1 MSNDPNAAKYQIR
14 ARISA
19 EGVIDKPDVVGAV
32 FGQTEGLLG
41 DELDLRDLQKSGR
54 IGRIEVEIDSRK
66 GKSEG
71 EIRSPPRWTRSRPPS
86 WPLASRPSTVSVP
99 AGPRSRSSASR
110 ISVSPSA
117 RRSSNAPRSI
127 LQKLQEEAKGVG
139 IDLTESVRK
148 AVQVEEITTYGP
160 EHLPAG
166 PNIDQADALIV
177 VEGRSDVLNLLR
189 CGIKNVIAVEGTS
202 VPQTVKD
209 LSRGKTVTVFT
220 DGDRAGELI
229 LREMLQTMDID
240 FVARAPRGSEVEELT
255 QKQLVK
261 CLRNKIPIEPVPGD
275 DRLRV
280 LGLDPYPDGR
290 ARRRVRGRTFRARGG
305 ERRDERRDDRRDDRR
320 DNRREP
326 ERERMPPPPPPNR
339 PAPMPVAP
347 PPPPAALSPEL
358 QRYLELLGSVENAS
372 RSLILGADDA
382 VVREAP
388 IKEMIETIQALD
400 VPAKTLIFDGVV
412 SQRLLDVAQEKGI
425 GTGHREPRGRGRKDP
440 RGSPRRDEARPP
452 APGRSLGGRGRDP
465 TPSGPGRS
473 LGRDRLRAS
482 AP

>member
-1 MSNDPNAAKYQIR
+1 MTNDPNAAKYQIR
-14 ARISA
+14 ARITA

-71 EIRSPPRWTRSRPPS
+71 EINIPS
-86 WPLASRPSTVSVP
+86 SLDQVETAILASGLETVDRIGPCRAKIEVVSVEDI
-99 AGPRSRSSASR
+99 R
-110 ISVSPSA
+110 ISKRQKVVERAKELLA
-117 RRSSNAPRSI
+117 RI
-127 LQKLQEEAKGVG
+127 QEGSKGVG
-139 IDLTESVRK
+139 IDLTEAVRK

-166 PNIDQADALIV
+166 PNVDQADALIV

-255 QKQLVK
+255 QKQLLK
-261 CLRNKIPIEPVPGD
+261 CLRNKIPINQYLEMSGFESTGATREPREERGESE
-275 DRLRV
+275 
-280 LGLDPYPDGR
+280 GR
-290 ARRRVRGRTFRARGG
+290 SERG
-305 ERRDERRDDRRDDRR
+305 DRRDDRGGMS
-320 DNRREP
+320 RREDARDRGMP
-326 ERERMPPPPPPNR
+326 EPRS
-339 PAPMPVAP
+339 PAPPT
-347 PPPPAALSPEL
+347 PAAAAVPLPPEL
-358 QRYLELLGSVENAS
+358 ARYFDLLHGVENAS
-372 RSLILGADDA
+372 RCLFVGEDDA
-382 VVREAP
+382 VVGESP
-388 IKEMIETIQALD
+388 VKEMIEAIANLATPTKA
-400 VPAKTLIFDGVV
+400 VIFDGIV
-412 SQRLLDVAQEKGI
+412 SQRLLDVAHEKGI
-425 GTGHREPRGRGRKDP
+425 GTVV
-440 RGSPRRDEARPP
+440 GSKLGPVGKVPEEIRIFTKADLVGPMGAR
-452 APGRSLGGRGRDP
+452 
-465 TPSGPGRS
+465 
-473 LGRDRLRAS
+473 
-482 AP
+482 

>member
-1 MSNDPNAAKYQIR
+1 MTSDPNAAKYQIR
-14 ARISA
+14 ARITA

-71 EIRSPPRWTRSRPPS
+71 EVIIPS
-86 WPLASRPSTVSVP
+86 SLDQVETAIVASGLETVDRIGPCRAKIEVVSVEDI
-99 AGPRSRSSASR
+99 R
-110 ISVSPSA
+110 ISKRQKVVDRA
-117 RRSSNAPRSI
+117 KEI
-127 LQKLQEEAKGVG
+127 LAHLQEESKGVG
-139 IDLTESVRK
+139 LDLTEAVRA

-160 EHLPAG
+160 EHLPSG

-255 QKQLVK
+255 QKQLLK
-261 CLRNKIPIEPVPGD
+261 CLRNKIPINQYLEMSGFESTGSTREPREERGE
-275 DRLRV
+275 
-280 LGLDPYPDGR
+280 
-290 ARRRVRGRTFRARGG
+290 ARG
-305 ERRDERRDDRRDDRR
+305 ERREERDAGGG
-320 DNRREP
+320 RRE
-326 ERERMPPPPPPNR
+326 ERERGPSR
-339 PAPMPVAP
+339 PAPPPAAP
-347 PPPPAALSPEL
+347 APPPAALSPEL
-358 QRYLELLGSVENAS
+358 GRYFELLNGVENAS
-372 RSLILGADDA
+372 RCLFVGENDA
-382 VVREAP
+382 VVGEAP
-388 IKEMIETIQALD
+388 VKEMIEAIAGLAT
-400 VPAKTLIFDGVV
+400 PAKAVVFDGIV
-412 SQRLLDVAQEKGI
+412 SQRLVDVAQEKGI
-425 GTGHREPRGRGRKDP
+425 GTVVGTRLGPIGKFPEQVKVYTRAD
-440 RGSPRRDEARPP
+440 
-452 APGRSLGGRGRDP
+452 LGGPAR
-465 TPSGPGRS
+465 
-473 LGRDRLRAS
+473 
-482 AP
+482 

>member
-1 MSNDPNAAKYQIR
+1 MTNDPSAAKYQIR

-71 EIRSPPRWTRSRPPS
+71 EIIIPS
-86 WPLASRPSTVSVP
+86 SLDQVETAILASGLETVDRIGPCRAKIEVISVEDI
-99 AGPRSRSSASR
+99 R
-110 ISVSPSA
+110 ISKRQKVVDRAKEILA
-117 RRSSNAPRSI
+117 R
-127 LQKLQEEAKGVG
+127 LQEDSKGVG
-139 IDLTESVRK
+139 LDLTEAVRK
-148 AVQVEEITTYGP
+148 MVQVDDITTYGP

-177 VEGRSDVLNLLR
+177 VEGRSDVLALLR

-255 QKQLVK
+255 QKQLLK
-261 CLRNKIPIEPVPGD
+261 CLRNKIPINQYLEMSGFESTGASREPREERGEPSGGNGRPERREERSGD
-275 DRLRV
+275 RE
-280 LGLDPYPDGR
+280 
-290 ARRRVRGRTFRARGG
+290 RGG
-305 ERRDERRDDRRDDRR
+305 DRGGPRRDDR
-320 DNRREP
+320 
-326 ERERMPPPPPPNR
+326 ERMP
-339 PAPMPVAP
+339 MPVPRAP
-347 PPPPAALSPEL
+347 TPIPPPPAPAAAQLTPEL
-358 QRYLELLGSVENAS
+358 AHYFELLNGVENAS
-372 RSLILGADDA
+372 RCLIVGEGDA
-382 VVREAP
+382 VVAEAP
-388 IKEMIETIQALD
+388 VKDMIETISALTS
-400 VPAKTLIFDGVV
+400 PAKAVIFDGIV

-425 GTGHREPRGRGRKDP
+425 GTVV
-440 RGSPRRDEARPP
+440 GSRLGPVGKIPDAVRIFTKADLAM
-452 APGRSLGGRGRDP
+452 PG
-465 TPSGPGRS
+465 
-473 LGRDRLRAS
+473 AS
-482 AP
+482 R

>member
-1 MSNDPNAAKYQIR
+1 MTNDPSAAKYQIK

-71 EIRSPPRWTRSRPPS
+71 EILIPS
-86 WPLASRPSTVSVP
+86 SLDQVETAILASGLETVDRIGPCRARIEVISVEDI
-99 AGPRSRSSASR
+99 R
-110 ISVSPSA
+110 ISKRQKVVERA
-117 RRSSNAPRSI
+117 KI
-127 LQKLQEEAKGVG
+127 LLAKLQEESKGVG
-139 IDLTESVRK
+139 VDLTESVRK

-189 CGIKNVIAVEGTS
+189 CGIKNCIAVEGTS

-209 LSRGKTVTVFT
+209 LSRGKTVTAFT

-229 LREMLQTMDID
+229 LREMLQTMDLD

-261 CLRNKIPIEPVPGD
+261 CLRNKLPINQYLEMTGFESTGASRAPMEERGEGPGPQ
-275 DRLRV
+275 RPER
-280 LGLDPYPDGR
+280 P
-290 ARRRVRGRTFRARGG
+290 
-305 ERRDERRDDRRDDRR
+305 ERREREDHGPRRDG
-320 DNRREP
+320 P
-326 ERERMPPPPPPNR
+326 ERAPPPPMARPMAPPPPP
-339 PAPMPVAP
+339 P
-347 PPPPAALSPEL
+347 PPPPAANLPPEL
-358 QRYLELLGSVENAS
+358 QRYFDLLHTVENAS
-372 RSLILGADDA
+372 KALFVGPDDQ
-382 VVREAP
+382 VVGEAP
-388 IKEMIETIQALD
+388 VKDMIEVLYGQPSAPK
-400 VPAKTLIFDGVV
+400 VVVFDGVV
-412 SQRLLDVAQEKGI
+412 SQRLLDVAQEKGVGTVVASRI
-425 GTGHREPRGRGRKDP
+425 GAIGKLPEGVRVFTRSDLTAGGHR
-440 RGSPRRDEARPP
+440 
-452 APGRSLGGRGRDP
+452 
-465 TPSGPGRS
+465 
-473 LGRDRLRAS
+473 
-482 AP
+482 

>member
-1 MSNDPNAAKYQIR
+1 MTNDPSAAKYQIR
-14 ARISA
+14 ARIAA

-71 EIRSPPRWTRSRPPS
+71 EILIPS
-86 WPLASRPSTVSVP
+86 SLDQVETAILASGLETVDRIGPCRAKIEIVSVEDI
-99 AGPRSRSSASR
+99 R
-110 ISVSPSA
+110 ISKRQKVVERA
-117 RRSSNAPRSI
+117 KEI
-127 LQKLQEEAKGVG
+127 LGHLQEESKGVG
-139 IDLTESVRK
+139 LDLTEAVRK
-148 AVQVEEITTYGP
+148 AVQVDEITTYGP

-255 QKQLVK
+255 QKQLLK
-261 CLRNKIPIEPVPGD
+261 CLRNKIPINQYLEMSGFESTGSTREPREERGEGPGG
-275 DRLRV
+275 R
-280 LGLDPYPDGR
+280 PD
-290 ARRRVRGRTFRARGG
+290 
-305 ERRDERRDDRRDDRR
+305 RRDERNGGGGPRRDERDR
-320 DNRREP
+320 D
-326 ERERMPPPPPPNR
+326 RERMPPPR
-339 PAPMPVAP
+339 APSP
-347 PPPPAALSPEL
+347 PPPPPPVPAAVPLPPDL
-358 QRYLELLGSVENAS
+358 ARYFELLNEVEGSS
-372 RSLILGADDA
+372 RSLFVGENEA
-382 VVREAP
+382 VVGEAP
-388 IKEMIETIQALD
+388 VKEMIDALTALQ
-400 VPAKTLIFDGVV
+400 VPAKAIVFDGIV

-425 GTGHREPRGRGRKDP
+425 GTVVATRLGPVGKIPEPLRIFTKADL
-440 RGSPRRDEARPP
+440 
-452 APGRSLGGRGRDP
+452 APVP
-465 TPSGPGRS
+465 H
-473 LGRDRLRAS
+473 
-482 AP
+482 

>member
-1 MSNDPNAAKYQIR
+1 MTNDPNAAKYQIR
-14 ARISA
+14 ARIAA

-71 EIRSPPRWTRSRPPS
+71 EILIPS
-86 WPLASRPSTVSVP
+86 SLDQVETAILASGLETVDRIGPCRAKIEVISVEDI
-99 AGPRSRSSASR
+99 R
-110 ISVSPSA
+110 ISKRQKVVERA
-117 RRSSNAPRSI
+117 KEI
-127 LQKLQEEAKGVG
+127 LAHLQEESKGVG
-139 IDLTESVRK
+139 LDLTEAVRK

-160 EHLPAG
+160 EHLPSG

-189 CGIKNVIAVEGTS
+189 CGIKNTIAVEGTS

-255 QKQLVK
+255 QKQLLK
-261 CLRNKIPIEPVPGD
+261 CLRNKIPLNQYLEMSGFESTGATREPREERSEEG
-275 DRLRV
+275 
-280 LGLDPYPDGR
+280 GGR
-290 ARRRVRGRTFRARGG
+290 A
-305 ERRDERRDDRRDDRR
+305 ERREERREERATAGGG
-320 DNRREP
+320 RRE
-326 ERERMPPPPPPNR
+326 ERERAPPARAPAPPPPPPM
-339 PAPMPVAP
+339 AVPMP
-347 PPPPAALSPEL
+347 PEL
-358 QRYLELLGSVENAS
+358 QHYFELLDGVENQS
-372 RSLILGADDA
+372 KTLFVGEDEA
-382 VVREAP
+382 VVGEAP
-388 IKEMIETIQALD
+388 VKDMIEAPSNLAT
-400 VPAKTLIFDGVV
+400 PAKTVVFDGIV

-425 GTGHREPRGRGRKDP
+425 GTIVATRLGPVGKMPDKVRVFTKADLG
-440 RGSPRRDEARPP
+440 
-452 APGRSLGGRGRDP
+452 APV
-465 TPSGPGRS
+465 
-473 LGRDRLRAS
+473 AS
-482 AP
+482 H

>member
-1 MSNDPNAAKYQIR
+1 MTNDPSAAKYEVR
-14 ARISA
+14 ARITA

-71 EIRSPPRWTRSRPPS
+71 EIIIPS
-86 WPLASRPSTVSVP
+86 SLDQVETAILASGLETVDRIGPCRAKIEVVSVEDI
-99 AGPRSRSSASR
+99 R
-110 ISVSPSA
+110 ISKRQKVVERAKELLA
-117 RRSSNAPRSI
+117 RI
-127 LQKLQEEAKGVG
+127 QEGSKGVG
-139 IDLTESVRK
+139 MDLTEAVRK
-148 AVQVEEITTYGP
+148 AVQVEEITTYGT

-202 VPQTVKD
+202 VPQVVKD

-255 QKQLVK
+255 QKQLLK
-261 CLRNKIPIEPVPGD
+261 CLRNKIPINQYLEMSGFESTGSTREPREERGD
-275 DRLRV
+275 
-280 LGLDPYPDGR
+280 GGN
-290 ARRRVRGRTFRARGG
+290 RGP
-305 ERRDERRDDRRDDRR
+305 DRRDDRGGPRR
-320 DNRREP
+320 DD
-326 ERERMPPPPPPNR
+326 RERDR
-339 PAPMPVAP
+339 APMPRPVPVAAP
-347 PPPPAALSPEL
+347 PPPPAAPAPLTPEL
-358 QRYLELLGSVENAS
+358 QRLFDLLNGVENTS
-372 RSLILGADDA
+372 RCLFVGEDDSVLGEAPVREMFEALQTLGA
-382 VVREAP
+382 
-388 IKEMIETIQALD
+388 
-400 VPAKTLIFDGVV
+400 AKAIVFDGIV

-425 GTGHREPRGRGRKDP
+425 GTVVGSRLGPVGKMPESVRVFTKADLAPAAPPR
-440 RGSPRRDEARPP
+440 
-452 APGRSLGGRGRDP
+452 
-465 TPSGPGRS
+465 
-473 LGRDRLRAS
+473 
-482 AP
+482 

>member
-1 MSNDPNAAKYQIR
+1 MTNDPSAAKYQIK

-71 EIRSPPRWTRSRPPS
+71 EITIPS
-86 WPLASRPSTVSVP
+86 SLDQVETAILASGLETVDRI
-99 AGPRSRSSASR
+99 GPCRAKIEV
-110 ISVSPSA
+110 ISVEDIRIA
-117 RRSSNAPRSI
+117 KRQKIVERAKMI
-127 LQKLQEEAKGVG
+127 LQKLRRRPRAWASTSPSRSG
-139 IDLTESVRK
+139 K
-148 AVQVEEITTYGP
+148 AVQVDEITTYGP

-189 CGIKNVIAVEGTS
+189 CGIKNCIAVEGTS

-261 CLRNKIPIEPVPGD
+261 CLRNKIPINQFLEMSGFESSGSTRQPM
-275 DRLRV
+275 
-280 LGLDPYPDGR
+280 
-290 ARRRVRGRTFRARGG
+290 
-305 ERRDERRDDRRDDRR
+305 DERGEGGPPMRNDRGDGGPPSGTTGATSAATTVGTTDRAAASR
-320 DNRREP
+320 TGADAAAAPAPRHGRR
-326 ERERMPPPPPPNR
+326 PPP
-339 PAPMPVAP
+339 P
-347 PPPPAALSPEL
+347 PPPPAAPSRPSSR
-358 QRYLELLGSVENAS
+358 RYFELLGQLENAS
-372 RSLILGADDA
+372 KSLFLGRGRCG
-382 VVREAP
+382 VIEAP
-388 IKEMIETIQALD
+388 VKEMIEAIAALGCRRR
-400 VPAKTLIFDGVV
+400 PSSSMGSSASGSSTWP
-412 SQRLLDVAQEKGI
+412 RRKGSS
-425 GTGHREPRGRGRKDP
+425 GHREPRGRGRKDP
-440 RGSPRRDEARPP
+440 EGLRRDDADGLQPP
-452 APGRSLGGRGRDP
+452 PGPSLSGRGPDP
-465 TPSGPGRS
+465 P
-473 LGRDRLRAS
+473 LRAPS
-482 AP
+482 PL

>member
-1 MSNDPNAAKYQIR
+1 MTNDPNAAKYQIR

-71 EIRSPPRWTRSRPPS
+71 EILIPS
-86 WPLASRPSTVSVP
+86 SLDQVETAILASGLETVDRIGPCRAKIEVVSVEDI
-99 AGPRSRSSASR
+99 R
-110 ISVSPSA
+110 ISKRQKVVERA
-117 RRSSNAPRSI
+117 KEI
-127 LQKLQEEAKGVG
+127 LAHLQEESKGVG
-139 IDLTESVRK
+139 LDLTEAVRK
-148 AVQVEEITTYGP
+148 AVQVEEITSYGP
-160 EHLPAG
+160 EHLPSG

-255 QKQLVK
+255 QKQLLK
-261 CLRNKIPIEPVPGD
+261 CLRNKIPINQYLEMSGFESTGSTREPREERGEE
-275 DRLRV
+275 
-280 LGLDPYPDGR
+280 GGGR
-290 ARRRVRGRTFRARGG
+290 GERRE
-305 ERRDERRDDRRDDRR
+305 ERRDERGGG
-320 DNRREP
+320 RRE
-326 ERERMPPPPPPNR
+326 ERDRAPPVRVPPPPPP
-339 PAPMPVAP
+339 
-347 PPPPAALSPEL
+347 PPPAPVASLTPEL
-358 QRYLELLGSVENAS
+358 QHYFELLESVENAS
-372 RSLILGADDA
+372 KSLFVGEGDA
-382 VVREAP
+382 IVGEAP
-388 IKEMIETIQALD
+388 VKEMIDALANLSA
-400 VPAKTLIFDGVV
+400 PAKAVVFDGIV

-425 GTGHREPRGRGRKDP
+425 VTVVATR
-440 RGSPRRDEARPP
+440 
-452 APGRSLGGRGRDP
+452 LGPVGKMPESVRVFTKAD
-465 TPSGPGRS
+465 
-473 LGRDRLRAS
+473 LNVAS
-482 AP
+482 AGR

>member
-1 MSNDPNAAKYQIR
+1 MTNDPSAAKYQIK

-71 EIRSPPRWTRSRPPS
+71 EILIPS
-86 WPLASRPSTVSVP
+86 SLDQVETAILASGLETVDRIGPCRAKIEVISVEDI
-99 AGPRSRSSASR
+99 R
-110 ISVSPSA
+110 ISKRQKVVERA
-117 RRSSNAPRSI
+117 KEI
-127 LQKLQEEAKGVG
+127 LAKLQEESKGVG
-139 IDLTESVRK
+139 MDLTESVRK

-261 CLRNKIPIEPVPGD
+261 CLRNKIPINQYLEMTGFESTGASRSPM
-275 DRLRV
+275 
-280 LGLDPYPDGR
+280 
-290 ARRRVRGRTFRARGG
+290 
-305 ERRDERRDDRRDDRR
+305 DERGEPMGGGGGGGPPQREQRDRRDDRGPRR
-320 DNRREP
+320 DGGDRGGPGPQGARP
-326 ERERMPPPPPPNR
+326 MPPPPP
-339 PAPMPVAP
+339 APVAQP
-347 PPPPAALSPEL
+347 TPAAPLPPEL
-358 QRYLELLGSVENAS
+358 QRYFDLLAGVDNAS
-372 RSLILGADDA
+372 KSLFLGADDTIVA
-382 VVREAP
+382 EAP
-388 IKEMIETIQALD
+388 VKEMIETLAQLET
-400 VPAKTLIFDGVV
+400 PAKTLVFDGVV
-412 SQRLLDVAQEKGI
+412 SQRLLDVAQEKGVELVVASRLGAI
-425 GTGHREPRGRGRKDP
+425 GKIPENIRVVTRFDLQTTTTGR
-440 RGSPRRDEARPP
+440 
-452 APGRSLGGRGRDP
+452 
-465 TPSGPGRS
+465 
-473 LGRDRLRAS
+473 
-482 AP
+482 

>member
-1 MSNDPNAAKYQIR
+1 MSNDPTAAKYMIR
-14 ARISA
+14 ARIA
-19 EGVIDKPDVVGAV
+19 ADGVIDKPDVVGAV

-54 IGRIEVEIDSRK
+54 VGRIEVNIDSRK

-71 EIRSPPRWTRSRPPS
+71 EVLIPS
-86 WPLASRPSTVSVP
+86 SLDQVETAILASGLETVDRI
-99 AGPRSRSSASR
+99 GPCRAKVEVLAVEDIR
-110 ISVSPSA
+110 ISKRQKIIERA
-117 RRSSNAPRSI
+117 KEI
-127 LQKLQEEAKGVG
+127 LTHIQNDSKGVG

-261 CLRNKIPIEPVPGD
+261 CLRNKIPINQYLEMTGFEST
-275 DRLRV
+275 
-280 LGLDPYPDGR
+280 GSTR
-290 ARRRVRGRTFRARGG
+290 APMDERAEGG
-305 ERRDERRDDRRDDRR
+305 EGSGARRDDRGG
-320 DNRREP
+320 RREGGD
-326 ERERMPPPPPPNR
+326 RGPPPSPLPR
-339 PAPMPVAP
+339 PAPVPTAT
-347 PPPPAALSPEL
+347 PPAAMLTPRL
-358 QRYLELLGSVENAS
+358 QGFFQLLGGIENTS
-372 RSLILGADDA
+372 KSLFLGPDDA
-382 VVREAP
+382 VLGEAQV
-388 IKEMIETIQALD
+388 KEMIDTLSQLSS
-400 VPAKTLIFDGVV
+400 PAKTIIFDGIV
-412 SQRLLDVAQEKGI
+412 SQRLLDVAHEKGI
-425 GTGHREPRGRGRKDP
+425 ETVVASRMGAVGKIP
-440 RGSPRRDEARPP
+440 GSVQIYTRADVE
-452 APGRSLGGRGRDP
+452 G
-465 TPSGPGRS
+465 GPGRN
-473 LGRDRLRAS
+473 
-482 AP
+482 P

>member
-1 MSNDPNAAKYQIR
+1 MTNDPSAAKYQIR

-71 EIRSPPRWTRSRPPS
+71 EIIIPS
-86 WPLASRPSTVSVP
+86 SLDQVETAILASGLETVDRIGPCRAKIEVISVEDI
-99 AGPRSRSSASR
+99 R
-110 ISVSPSA
+110 ISKRQKVVERAKEILA
-117 RRSSNAPRSI
+117 R
-127 LQKLQEEAKGVG
+127 LQEGSKGVG
-139 IDLTESVRK
+139 LDLTESVRK
-148 AVQVEEITTYGP
+148 AVQVDEITSYGA

-166 PNIDQADALIV
+166 PNVDQADALIV

-189 CGIKNVIAVEGTS
+189 CGIKNCIAVEGTS

-261 CLRNKIPIEPVPGD
+261 CLRNKIPINQFLEMSGFESTGATRQPME
-275 DRLRV
+275 DR
-280 LGLDPYPDGR
+280 GE
-290 ARRRVRGRTFRARGG
+290 GG
-305 ERRDERRDDRRDDRR
+305 GAPPRPERREERRDDRPMRH
-320 DNRREP
+320 EP
-326 ERERMPPPPPPNR
+326 EGDRMPPPPPPR
-339 PAPMPVAP
+339 ELERRAP
-347 PPPPAALSPEL
+347 PPPPPPAPHLSPEL
-358 QRYLELLGSVENAS
+358 ARYFQ
-372 RSLILGADDA
+372 ILGGIENSSKSVFLGPDDA
-382 VVREAP
+382 VVGEVP
-388 IKEMIETIQALD
+388 VKEMIDALAALGQ
-400 VPAKTLIFDGVV
+400 PAKTVVFDGVV

-425 GTGHREPRGRGRKDP
+425 ALVVANRIGAVGKIPQNVRVVTRMDVAPPPPPR
-440 RGSPRRDEARPP
+440 
-452 APGRSLGGRGRDP
+452 
-465 TPSGPGRS
+465 
-473 LGRDRLRAS
+473 
-482 AP
+482 

>member
-1 MSNDPNAAKYQIR
+1 MTNDPSAAKYQIK
-14 ARISA
+14 ARIMA

-71 EIRSPPRWTRSRPPS
+71 EIIIPS
-86 WPLASRPSTVSVP
+86 SLDQVETAILASGLETVDRIGPCRAKIEVISVEDI
-99 AGPRSRSSASR
+99 R
-110 ISVSPSA
+110 ISKRAKVVDRA
-117 RRSSNAPRSI
+117 KEI
-127 LQKLQEEAKGVG
+127 LAKLQEESKGVG
-139 IDLTESVRK
+139 MDLTESVRK
-148 AVQVEEITTYGP
+148 AVQVEEITSYGP

-261 CLRNKIPIEPVPGD
+261 CLRNKIPINQYLEMTGFESTGASRSPMDERGEPM
-275 DRLRV
+275 
-280 LGLDPYPDGR
+280 
-290 ARRRVRGRTFRARGG
+290 GG
-305 ERRDERRDDRRDDRR
+305 ERDRAPGDRGSGDRGPGDRSSGDRGPPRDRSDRRDDRGPRR
-320 DNRREP
+320 DGGDRGGPGSQGMRP
-326 ERERMPPPPPPNR
+326 VPIPPPMAAP
-339 PAPMPVAP
+339 PAPTAP
-347 PPPPAALSPEL
+347 LPPEL
-358 QRYLELLGSVENAS
+358 QRYFDLLAGVDNAS
-372 RSLILGADDA
+372 KSLFLGADDSIIA
-382 VVREAP
+382 EAP
-388 IKEMIETIQALD
+388 VKEMIDTLAALEA
-400 VPAKTLIFDGVV
+400 PAKTLVFDGVV
-412 SQRLLDVAQEKGI
+412 SQRLLDVAQEKGVELVIASRLGAI
-425 GTGHREPRGRGRKDP
+425 GKIPEKIRVVTRFDL
-440 RGSPRRDEARPP
+440 P
-452 APGRSLGGRGRDP
+452 APP
-465 TPSGPGRS
+465 PGR
-473 LGRDRLRAS
+473 
-482 AP
+482 

>member
-1 MSNDPNAAKYQIR
+1 MTSDPNAAKYQIR
-14 ARISA
+14 ARITA

-71 EIRSPPRWTRSRPPS
+71 EVIIPS
-86 WPLASRPSTVSVP
+86 SLDQVETAIVASGLETVDRIGPCRAKIEVVSVEDI
-99 AGPRSRSSASR
+99 R
-110 ISVSPSA
+110 ISKRQKVVERA
-117 RRSSNAPRSI
+117 KII
-127 LQKLQEEAKGVG
+127 LGKLQEDSKGVG
-139 IDLTESVRK
+139 IDLTEAVRA
-148 AVQVEEITTYGP
+148 AVQVEEITAYGP

-255 QKQLVK
+255 QKALLK
-261 CLRNKIPIEPVPGD
+261 CLRNKIPINQYLEMSGFESTGATREPREERGE
-275 DRLRV
+275 
-280 LGLDPYPDGR
+280 GSGR
-290 ARRRVRGRTFRARGG
+290 SD
-305 ERRDERRDDRRDDRR
+305 RRDERDSAPPPRRDDR
-320 DNRREP
+320 
-326 ERERMPPPPPPNR
+326 ERGGPR
-339 PAPMPVAP
+339 PVPVAP
-347 PPPPAALSPEL
+347 APPPAALSPEL
-358 QRYLELLGSVENAS
+358 SHYFELLNGVENAS
-372 RSLILGADDA
+372 RCLFVGDDDA
-382 VVREAP
+382 VVGEAP
-388 IKEMIETIQALD
+388 VKEMIEAIGQMAT
-400 VPAKTLIFDGVV
+400 PAKAVVFDGIV
-412 SQRLLDVAQEKGI
+412 SQRLLDAAQEKGI
-425 GTGHREPRGRGRKDP
+425 GTVVGTRLGPIGKFPDQVKIYTRAD
-440 RGSPRRDEARPP
+440 
-452 APGRSLGGRGRDP
+452 LGGP
-465 TPSGPGRS
+465 TPR
-473 LGRDRLRAS
+473 
-482 AP
+482 

>member
-1 MSNDPNAAKYQIR
+1 MTNDPSAAKYQIR
-14 ARISA
+14 ARIAA

-71 EIRSPPRWTRSRPPS
+71 EILIPS
-86 WPLASRPSTVSVP
+86 SLDQVETAILASGLETVDRIGPCRAKIEIVSVEDI
-99 AGPRSRSSASR
+99 R
-110 ISVSPSA
+110 ISKRQKVVERA
-117 RRSSNAPRSI
+117 KEI
-127 LQKLQEEAKGVG
+127 LGHLQEESKGVG
-139 IDLTESVRK
+139 LDLTEAVRK
-148 AVQVEEITTYGP
+148 AVQVDEITTYGP

-255 QKQLVK
+255 QKQLLK
-261 CLRNKIPIEPVPGD
+261 CLRNKIPINQYLEMSGFESTGATREPREERGEGGG
-275 DRLRV
+275 R
-280 LGLDPYPDGR
+280 PD
-290 ARRRVRGRTFRARGG
+290 
-305 ERRDERRDDRRDDRR
+305 RRDERNGGPPRRD
-320 DNRREP
+320 
-326 ERERMPPPPPPNR
+326 ERERERAPPPRAPMPPPPPP
-339 PAPMPVAP
+339 PPSAAPLP
-347 PPPPAALSPEL
+347 PDLAHYFEILAEV
-358 QRYLELLGSVENAS
+358 EGSG
-372 RSLILGADDA
+372 RSLFLGENDA
-382 VVREAP
+382 VVGEAP
-388 IKEMIETIQALD
+388 VKEMIDALAGLGA
-400 VPAKTLIFDGVV
+400 PAKAVVFDGIV

-425 GTGHREPRGRGRKDP
+425 GTVVATRLGSVGKIPEPMRIFTKADL
-440 RGSPRRDEARPP
+440 A
-452 APGRSLGGRGRDP
+452 P
-465 TPSGPGRS
+465 TPR
-473 LGRDRLRAS
+473 
-482 AP
+482 